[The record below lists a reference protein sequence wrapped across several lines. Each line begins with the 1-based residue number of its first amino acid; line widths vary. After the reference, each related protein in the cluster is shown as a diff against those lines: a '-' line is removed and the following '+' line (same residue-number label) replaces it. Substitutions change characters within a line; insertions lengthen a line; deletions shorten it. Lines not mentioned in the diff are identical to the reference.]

1 MMKQLLTGVA
11 IAAMCV
17 GMALSTTAADA
28 ADLGGKVLKV
38 GSDTTNPPLESVDT
52 ATKQI
57 VGFDVDVVNAICAK
71 INCKAEFVT
80 TAWDGIFAALQG
92 GNFDLVASDVSI
104 TDERKKQMDFTNPY
118 LEASESIMVRVADQN
133 LTVDEIKAKHKKL
146 SAQTGTTDADLAVEL
161 VGRDNASL
169 YDNFT
174 AVVSALKNGDV
185 DGAVIGTTNAQA
197 YEKQFAGELV
207 IAAKGLKAD
216 HIGLV
221 FRQGDANVEAFNEGL
236 KQIQDDGTLDKLV
249 ARYWGPK

>member
-1 MMKQLLTGVA
+1 MLTGIA
-11 IAAMCV
+11 IT
-17 GMALSTTAADA
+17 ALCASLNLATATA

-38 GSDTTNPPLESVDT
+38 GSDTTNAPLESVDT
-52 ATKQI
+52 NSKQI
-57 VGFDVDVVNAICAK
+57 VGFDVDVVNAVCAK

-80 TAWDGIFAALQG
+80 TAWDGIFAALQA

-104 TDERKKQMDFTNPY
+104 TDERKKQMDFTDPY

-161 VGRDNASL
+161 VGRENASL

-185 DGAVIGTTNAQA
+185 DGAVIGSTNAQA
-197 YEKQFAGELV
+197 YEKEFAGELV

-221 FRQGDANVEAFNEGL
+221 FRQGDANVDAFNDGL
-236 KQIQDDGTLDKLV
+236 RQIKADGTIDKLI
-249 ARYWGPK
+249 AKYWGPK